1 MSVAAKRSK
10 PYARIATR
18 DDCLDLAP
26 RMREEDVQEL
36 LHLNGLGPRENL
48 LLLFHQ
54 GETFAVVWGDEVV
67 ALFGHYGYPGMVG
80 VPWMLASPTL
90 SKIRKS
96 FLRECREYVMRML
109 SLYGKLENYVWAEN
123 KVHIKWLQWLGFEF
137 DPPVPYGI
145 NDQPFQ
151 RFYMK
156 E

>member
-1 MSVAAKRSK
+1 MSAGAKRSK
-10 PYARIATR
+10 PFVRAATR
-18 DDCLDLAP
+18 DDCLDLAT
-26 RMREEDVQEL
+26 RMRKEDVQEL
-36 LHLNGLGPRENL
+36 LHLNDLGPRENL

-54 GETFAVVWGDEVV
+54 GETFAVVWGTEVV

-90 SKIRKS
+90 TKIRKS
-96 FLRECREYVMRML
+96 FLRECREYVLRML
-109 SLYGKLENYVWAEN
+109 KVYGKLENYVWTEN
-123 KVHIKWLQWLGFEF
+123 EVHIKWLRWLGFEF
-137 DPPVPYGI
+137 DPAVPYGI